1 MLRHLFMCAWTV
13 MVMGCTTPDP
23 LLWQRYTENDFP
35 AQVQSVMTRL
45 GDILDNEHKLTY
57 GSWKIGFGQG
67 TPPASYT
74 CTPDTS
80 CYIKISNLRCGRS
93 PSGSIPCDLN
103 LYDDATCQLSF
114 PERRE
119 ALRIACP
126 LDVSLEP
133 KTEDNKT
140 KTPIASQ
147 KSRERPTRQR
157 LLKSL

>member
-1 MLRHLFMCAWTV
+1 MLRHLFMCAWAV

-57 GSWKIGFGQG
+57 GSWKIGFGKG
-67 TPPASYT
+67 NPPASYT
-74 CTPDTS
+74 CAQDS
-80 CYIKISNLRCGRS
+80 ICEIRISNLRCDRS
-93 PSGSIPCDLN
+93 PSGSVPCDLK
-103 LYDDATCQLSF
+103 LYNDATCQLIF

-119 ALRIACP
+119 TLQIACP

-140 KTPIASQ
+140 PVRRRKVGGG
-147 KSRERPTRQR
+147 R
-157 LLKSL
+157 LVSVF